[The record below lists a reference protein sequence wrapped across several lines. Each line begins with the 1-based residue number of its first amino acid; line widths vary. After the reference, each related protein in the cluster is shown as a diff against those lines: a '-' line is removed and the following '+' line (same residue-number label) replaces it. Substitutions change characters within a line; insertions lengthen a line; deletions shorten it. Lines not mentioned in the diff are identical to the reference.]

1 MIVSLKCIKYLNY
14 YKLFQKVLASR
25 KELIAYDQ
33 KQLGQVKSTIRFN
46 GSISSSLSVSDSA
59 VSISQSTSSSYLLPN
74 TSCYGCITAALE
86 HCFVMLRALATN
98 MTLRKILLQQGL
110 IQELVENNIR
120 RGSVQVIL
128 KIY

>member
-1 MIVSLKCIKYLNY
+1 LNCY
-14 YKLFQKVLASR
+14 FKLFQKVLASR

-46 GSISSSLSVSDSA
+46 GSISSLSVSDSVIP
-59 VSISQSTSSSYLLPN
+59 VSQNISPSCSLPS

-128 KIY
+128 KINYFV

>member
-1 MIVSLKCIKYLNY
+1 M
-14 YKLFQKVLASR
+14 ASR

-33 KQLGQVKSTIRFN
+33 KQLGQAKSTTRFN
-46 GSISSSLSVSDSA
+46 GSFSSLSVSDSFTSL
-59 VSISQSTSSSYLLPN
+59 SISQNIPLACSLPN
-74 TSCYGCITAALE
+74 TNCYGCITAALE

-120 RGSVQVIL
+120 KGSVQVIV
-128 KIY
+128 KIIFLFLFFIFIININCVLEF

>member
-1 MIVSLKCIKYLNY
+1 M
-14 YKLFQKVLASR
+14 LASR

-33 KQLGQVKSTIRFN
+33 KQLGQAKSTSRFN
-46 GSISSSLSVSDSA
+46 SSINSLSNSDSITT
-59 VSISQSTSSSYLLPN
+59 VSISQNIPTACSLPN

-120 RGSVQVIL
+120 RGSVQVN
-128 KIY
+128 

>member
-1 MIVSLKCIKYLNY
+1 M
-14 YKLFQKVLASR
+14 LASR

-33 KQLGQVKSTIRFN
+33 KQLGQVKSTNRFN
-46 GSISSSLSVSDSA
+46 GSFSSASISDSLTSL
-59 VSISQSTSSSYLLPN
+59 SISQNIPSTSALLN

-120 RGSVQVIL
+120 RGSVQVIFD
-128 KIY
+128 I

>member
-1 MIVSLKCIKYLNY
+1 M
-14 YKLFQKVLASR
+14 LASR

-33 KQLGQVKSTIRFN
+33 KQLGQVKSTSRFN
-46 GSISSSLSVSDSA
+46 SSINSLSNSEL
-59 VSISQSTSSSYLLPN
+59 ISQNIPTACSLPN

-98 MTLRKILLQQGL
+98 MTLRKMLLQQGL

-120 RGSVQVIL
+120 RGSVQVN
-128 KIY
+128 

>member
-1 MIVSLKCIKYLNY
+1 
-14 YKLFQKVLASR
+14 LASR

-46 GSISSSLSVSDSA
+46 GSISSLSVSDS
-59 VSISQSTSSSYLLPN
+59 VTSISQNVSSEFSLPS

-98 MTLRKILLQQGL
+98 MALRKILLQQGL

-128 KIY
+128 IINYFE

>member
-1 MIVSLKCIKYLNY
+1 
-14 YKLFQKVLASR
+14 VLASR

-33 KQLGQVKSTIRFN
+33 KQLGQVKSSNRFN
-46 GSISSSLSVSDSA
+46 GSLSSVSMSDSFTS
-59 VSISQSTSSSYLLPN
+59 VSQNVPLACSLPN

-128 KIY
+128 EI

>member
-1 MIVSLKCIKYLNY
+1 M
-14 YKLFQKVLASR
+14 LASR
-25 KELIAYDQ
+25 KELVAYDQ
-33 KQLGQVKSTIRFN
+33 KQLGQVKSTSRFN
-46 GSISSSLSVSDSA
+46 GSFSSVSVSDSLTSL
-59 VSISQSTSSSYLLPN
+59 SICQNIPSSCSLPN

-120 RGSVQVIL
+120 RGSVQVRL
-128 KIY
+128 GTSYSKIC

>member
-1 MIVSLKCIKYLNY
+1 MIVSFKCIKYFNC

-46 GSISSSLSVSDSA
+46 GSNSSSLSVSDSA
-59 VSISQSTSSSYLLPN
+59 ISISQSTSAYSLPN

>member
-1 MIVSLKCIKYLNY
+1 M
-14 YKLFQKVLASR
+14 ASR

-33 KQLGQVKSTIRFN
+33 KQLGQVKSSSRFN
-46 GSISSSLSVSDSA
+46 GSVGSLSMSDSLT
-59 VSISQSTSSSYLLPN
+59 SISVPQNVPSACSLPN

-128 KIY
+128 AI

>member
-1 MIVSLKCIKYLNY
+1 M
-14 YKLFQKVLASR
+14 LASR

-33 KQLGQVKSTIRFN
+33 KQLGQVKSSSRFN
-46 GSISSSLSVSDSA
+46 GSISSLSMSDSLTSI
-59 VSISQSTSSSYLLPN
+59 SISQNVPSACPLPN

-128 KIY
+128 VI

>member
-1 MIVSLKCIKYLNY
+1 M
-14 YKLFQKVLASR
+14 LASR

-33 KQLGQVKSTIRFN
+33 KQLGQIKSSSRFN
-46 GSISSSLSVSDSA
+46 GSISSLSLSDSFTSVSQN
-59 VSISQSTSSSYLLPN
+59 VPSTSSLPN

-128 KIY
+128 KI

>member
-1 MIVSLKCIKYLNY
+1 M
-14 YKLFQKVLASR
+14 LASR

-33 KQLGQVKSTIRFN
+33 KQLGQVKSTSRFN
-46 GSISSSLSVSDSA
+46 GSVNSLTISDSLTSLSVSQN
-59 VSISQSTSSSYLLPN
+59 IPTECSSLN

-98 MTLRKILLQQGL
+98 MTLRKTLLQQGL

-120 RGSVQVIL
+120 RGSVQVIFVF
-128 KIY
+128 KV

>member
-1 MIVSLKCIKYLNY
+1 MIVSFKCIKYLNC

-59 VSISQSTSSSYLLPN
+59 ISISQSTSSACSLPN

-128 KIY
+128 SIY